1 MNIDVYKLI
10 QIFICKFRI
19 FFIII
24 FNRFKYVVNQ
34 FIKNRY
40 LVHVDPTLMLGSYGV
55 SLQASIGHKGF
66 SVYCGHH
73 TISVHCCEKT
83 CYCSDDKITVCDIYH
98 NRVSYTTYIMIYN
111 LPVQWVY
118 ITITLRMEMFIPL
131 ERLWC
136 QFSYLFIIIL
146 PILMEELN
154 LHGLLNTPFI

>member
-1 MNIDVYKLI
+1 MNINGYILI
-10 QIFICKFRI
+10 QIFICKLRI

-24 FNRFKYVVNQ
+24 FNRFKYVDNQ

-40 LVHVDPTLMLGSYGV
+40 LVHVDPNLMLGSYEV

-73 TISVHCCEKT
+73 TISVYCCEKT
-83 CYCSDDKITVCDIYH
+83 CYCNDDKIIVCDIYH

-111 LPVQWVY
+111 LPVKWVY
-118 ITITLRMEMFIPL
+118 ITITLRLEMFIPM

-136 QFSYLFIIIL
+136 QFSYLFIIIP
-146 PILMEELN
+146 PILMEEVN
-154 LHGLLNTPFI
+154 LYGL